1 MKIETISRKITGDNY
16 DNISISATLSE
27 EDDPVKTAVELDHKL
42 QIMLKTIYEQ
52 NRNIEIITEEKKET
66 ISILEAALE
75 YAKKYN
81 EIPF

>member
-1 MKIETISRKITGDNY
+1 
-16 DNISISATLSE
+16 
-27 EDDPVKTAVELDHKL
+27 
-42 QIMLKTIYEQ
+42 MLKTIYEQ

-66 ISILEAALE
+66 ISILEASLE